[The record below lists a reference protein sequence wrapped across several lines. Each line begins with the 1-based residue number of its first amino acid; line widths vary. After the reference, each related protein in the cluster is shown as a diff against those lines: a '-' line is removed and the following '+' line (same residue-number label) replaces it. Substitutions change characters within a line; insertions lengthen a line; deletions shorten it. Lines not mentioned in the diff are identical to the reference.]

1 MAHIEQDIAD
11 RGAAMP
17 RMTPDQMREFFDNA
31 SKYWSIT
38 KRINYQR
45 GDYQLTQ
52 ADVRA
57 ERARLSRIWRQV
69 AAPGSP
75 AGASLMNDCLI
86 ACMGGWNA
94 LASWNAGV
102 RPAPIGQ
109 VDSSEQ
115 WVYV

>member
-1 MAHIEQDIAD
+1 MAHIEQDISD

-17 RMTPDQMREFFDNA
+17 NMTPDQMRAFLDNA

-38 KRINYQR
+38 KRINYDR
-45 GDYQLTQ
+45 GEFVPGL

-75 AGASLMNDCLI
+75 AGASLMNDCLT

-94 LASWNAGV
+94 LASYQRGV
-102 RPAPIGQ
+102 RPAPLGQ